1 MRAARHYSIDPAEVQ
16 FKELNKRHGFLRI
29 RRKVVIEVDPENPKR
44 SSVAAAA
51 APKGVETAKPEAP
64 TPPASQREVSRPPAP
79 KTDTPVAAT
88 PKPDTPVT
96 ATPTSGS
103 DSRVKSSPPRRE
115 KREELARGVNQEAE
129 AATDGLLVGLPDRPR
144 SVRER
149 YPEATGTTA
158 LAAEKALKVALELL
172 AMDAKIDV
180 RQGDGQLEIELSADD
195 QSRLLDD
202 DGRVLAA
209 LQHLVPRLI
218 RGFIGEGVM
227 CRLDCDN
234 YHQIR
239 EEQLRDM
246 AQKAADEVKQ
256 QGRAW
261 SLKPMPPEERRVIHL
276 TLKDDSTVKTDSV
289 GDGFFKRVRVRPA

>member
-1 MRAARHYSIDPAEVQ
+1 V
-16 FKELNKRHGFLRI
+16 
-29 RRKVVIEVDPENPKR
+29 
-44 SSVAAAA
+44 
-51 APKGVETAKPEAP
+51 KPEAP
-64 TPPASQREVSRPPAP
+64 QAR
-79 KTDTPVAAT
+79 AAT
-88 PKPDTPVT
+88 PAPPKPAP
-96 ATPTSGS
+96 P
-103 DSRVKSSPPRRE
+103 KLESPPPAASTPELESEAEPAPPIQE
-115 KREELARGVNQEAE
+115 KRQAPERRAAQEVE
-129 AATDGLLVGLPDRPR
+129 PAADGLLVGLPDRPR
-144 SVRER
+144 PARER

-158 LAAEKALKVALELL
+158 LAAEKALKVAMELL
-172 AMDAKIDV
+172 AMDATVDV
-180 RQGDGQLEIELSADD
+180 RQGDGQLEIELSAKD

-209 LQHLVPRLI
+209 LQHLLPRLI

-246 AQKAADEVKQ
+246 AQKAADEVKR